1 MPTKTHSMTASST
14 RLPWLFAAGVI
25 ACGLVSYGRLAEGE
39 IIVGSGSNTASSSI
53 GGASSAAQSARENR
67 QRATVSRIEDGSTPN
82 IVIIDGVVNGGWT
95 GTASPAANSAAYD
108 RVRANANRLNG
119 DEVSAT
125 SQVIVAPVP
134 GTTVHQP
141 YTPAGQSA
149 HENRQRANIYR
160 ERSE

>member
-1 MPTKTHSMTASST
+1 VK
-14 RLPWLFAAGVI
+14 LPLDPFN
-25 ACGLVSYGRLAEGE
+25 EDKF
-39 IIVGSGSNTASSSI
+39 NTAVLAVCGRGLLLVCLFPMGGWLRERSSWALGRILFRVALLARAVPHSR
-53 GGASSAAQSARENR
+53 ARENR
-67 QRATVSRIEDGSTPN
+67 QRATVSRIEDGSSPN
-82 IVIIDGVVNGGWT
+82 IVIIDGANGWT
-95 GTASPAANSAAYD
+95 GAGSQAANSAAYD

-125 SQVIVAPVP
+125 NQVILAPVP

-149 HENRQRANIYR
+149 HDNRLRANSYR

>member
-1 MPTKTHSMTASST
+1 MKTNST
-14 RLPWLFAAGVI
+14 RLSWLFAAGAV
-25 ACGLVSYGRLAEGE
+25 ACLLASYARLAAGE
-39 IIVGSGSNTASSSI
+39 IIVGPGSNSASS
-53 GGASSAAQSARENR
+53 GVAGASSAAQSARENR
-67 QRATVSRIEDGSTPN
+67 QRATVSRIEDGSSQN
-82 IVIIDGVVNGGWT
+82 IVIIDGANGWT
-95 GTASPAANSAAYD
+95 GAGSQAANSAAYD

-125 SQVIVAPVP
+125 NQVILAPVP

-149 HENRQRANIYR
+149 HDNRLRANSYR

>member
-1 MPTKTHSMTASST
+1 MKTNST
-14 RLPWLFAAGVI
+14 RLFWLFAAGAV
-25 ACGLVSYGRLAEGE
+25 ACLLVSYGQLAAGE
-39 IIVGSGSNTASSSI
+39 IIVGPGSNTASS
-53 GGASSAAQSARENR
+53 GVAGASSAAQSARENR
-67 QRATVSRIEDGSTPN
+67 QRATVSRIEDGSSPN
-82 IVIIDGVVNGGWT
+82 IVIIDGANGWT
-95 GTASPAANSAAYD
+95 GAGSQAANSAAYD

-125 SQVIVAPVP
+125 NQVILAPVP

-149 HENRQRANIYR
+149 HDNRLRANSYR

>member
-1 MPTKTHSMTASST
+1 MKTNST
-14 RLPWLFAAGVI
+14 RLSWLFAAGAV
-25 ACGLVSYGRLAEGE
+25 ACLLFSYGRLAAGE
-39 IIVGSGSNTASSSI
+39 IIVGPGSNSASSSVA
-53 GGASSAAQSARENR
+53 GASSAAQSARENR
-67 QRATVSRIEDGSTPN
+67 QRATVSRIEDGSSPN
-82 IVIIDGVVNGGWT
+82 IVIIDGANGWT
-95 GTASPAANSAAYD
+95 GAGSPAANSAAYD

-125 SQVIVAPVP
+125 NQVILAPVP

-149 HENRQRANIYR
+149 HDNRQRANSYR